1 MTIDDI
7 ITILVLTP
15 TMAVPVLLLIDLWRD
30 RHRSNILFE
39 PVAVTSSRAY
49 NQFIESINR

>member
-1 MTIDDI
+1 MTIDNI

-30 RHRSNILFE
+30 RRRDNILFE
-39 PVAVTSSRAY
+39 PVAVPGDRAY

>member
-1 MTIDDI
+1 MTIDNI

-15 TMAVPVLLLIDLWRD
+15 TMAVPVFLFIDLWRD
-30 RHRSNILFE
+30 RRSSNILFE
-39 PVAVTSSRAY
+39 PVAVTRDRAY